1 MAPLIVLLVSF
12 IISILALRLAK
23 GKFEFALSGRISM
36 SVMLTF
42 TSIAHFI
49 YTEGMAMM
57 LPEFIPFKTEVI
69 YLTGLI
75 EIAAAVGLLIPRLR
89 TITAWLLILFFVLIL
104 PANIYSALEQV
115 NYQSASYDGYSVSY
129 LWFRVPLQILF
140 IVWTY
145 VSAIKK

>member
-1 MAPLIVLLVSF
+1 MAPLIVLLVTF
-12 IISILALRLAK
+12 IISIFALRLAK
-23 GKFEFALSGRISM
+23 GKFEFAFSGRISM

-75 EIAAAVGLLIPRLR
+75 EIAAAIGLLIPRLR

-115 NYQSASYDGYSVSY
+115 NYQNASYDGNSLSY
-129 LWFRVPLQILF
+129 LWFRVPLQILY

-145 VSAIKK
+145 VSAIRK

>member
-1 MAPLIVLLVSF
+1 MAPLIILLVTF
-12 IISILALRLAK
+12 IISILTIRLAK
-23 GKFEFALSGRISM
+23 GQFKFAFSGRISM
-36 SVMLTF
+36 SVMLVF

-57 LPEFIPFKTEVI
+57 LPEFIPYKTEVI

-75 EIAAAVGLLIPRLR
+75 EIAAAIGLIIPRLR
-89 TITAWLLILFFVLIL
+89 TVTAWLLILFFVLIL
-104 PANIYSALEQV
+104 PANIYSALEHID
-115 NYQSASYDGYSVSY
+115 YQNASYDGNSVSY

-140 IVWTY
+140 IIWTY